1 MPLSPVSTLGEL
13 YHGRGTDVELNQVVP
28 AGLDDE
34 KAPIPWDPRMTYT
47 GSFTPTG
54 RRRYSRKGVRFFNE
68 QHERKELQKEKER
81 EERRSAEERV
91 RMAGRANAESEKPVE
106 Q

>member
-1 MPLSPVSTLGEL
+1 MIPSPVSTLGEL
-13 YHGRGTDVELNQVVP
+13 YPGRGTDIELNQAEP
-28 AGLDDE
+28 AELNDE

-47 GSFTPTG
+47 GSFTPLN

-68 QHERKELQKEKER
+68 QHERKELHKEKER
-81 EERRSAEERV
+81 EERRSAEESA
-91 RMAGRANAESEKPVE
+91 RMREIAEAESEKPVG

>member
-1 MPLSPVSTLGEL
+1 MIPSPVSTLGEP
-13 YHGRGTDVELNQVVP
+13 YPGRGTDIALSQAEPAELN
-28 AGLDDE
+28 DE

-47 GSFTPTG
+47 GSFTPLN

-81 EERRSAEERV
+81 EERRSAEESA
-91 RMAGRANAESEKPVE
+91 RMREIAEESEKPME